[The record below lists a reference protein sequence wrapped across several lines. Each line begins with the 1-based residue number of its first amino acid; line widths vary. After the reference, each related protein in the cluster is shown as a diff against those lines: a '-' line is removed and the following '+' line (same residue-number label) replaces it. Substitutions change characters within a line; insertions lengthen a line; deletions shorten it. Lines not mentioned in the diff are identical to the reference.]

1 MAGIMEWSEVQAR
14 VRAIAGMINDNE
26 GRYLY
31 MLAKRCSG
39 NIVEIG
45 SWEGMSTVYL
55 ALGSKAGGGGRVFAI
70 DPHRGTS
77 DFHEVYGV
85 ENTEPIFR
93 QNIKRAGVDDVVTPL
108 VMKSEDAAK
117 GWTGHISL
125 LWIDGA
131 HEYENVTKD
140 ILLWQPYLEEGGTI
154 AFHDAL
160 HSLCPGVRKAVYKY
174 IFQSNEFA
182 NVHFCGSIVSATKV
196 ARLSTQ
202 DRLVKLQR
210 LLLYF
215 AFPSIYSVFNFMH
228 PILAK
233 IGLLVPARL
242 IKDKILALIQ

>member
-1 MAGIMEWSEVQAR
+1 MEWSEVQAR
-14 VRAIAGMINDNE
+14 VQVIAGMINDNE

-31 MLAKRCSG
+31 MLAKGCGG

-85 ENTEPIFR
+85 EDTEPIFR
-93 QNIKRAGVDDVVTPL
+93 ENIKRAGVDDIAIPL
-108 VMKSEDAAK
+108 VMKSEEAAK
-117 GWTGHISL
+117 GWTEPISL

-131 HEYENVTKD
+131 HEYENVRKD
-140 ILLWQPYLEEGGTI
+140 ILLWEPYLEEGGVI

-160 HSLCPGVRKAVYKY
+160 HSLCPGVRKAIYKY
-174 IFQSNEFA
+174 IFQSNKFS
-182 NVHFCGSIVSATKV
+182 NVHFRGSIVSATKV
-196 ARLSTQ
+196 ARLSIQ
-202 DRLVKLQR
+202 DRLVKLQK
-210 LLLYF
+210 LPLYF
-215 AFPSIYSVFNFMH
+215 AFPFIYSTFNFMN

-233 IGLLVPARL
+233 IGLLAPARV